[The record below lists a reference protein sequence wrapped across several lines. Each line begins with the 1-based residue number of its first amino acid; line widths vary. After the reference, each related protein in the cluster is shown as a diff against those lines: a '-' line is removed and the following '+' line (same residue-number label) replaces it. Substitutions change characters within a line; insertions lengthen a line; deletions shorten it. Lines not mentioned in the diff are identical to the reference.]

1 LGAPQQKVNN
11 MYRTVTVEAKVKL
24 VMKVDD
30 GVEIAE
36 VIDEM
41 DYQFDLP
48 DNATLE
54 DSEILG
60 YEVADSR

>member
-1 LGAPQQKVNN
+1 